1 MTMAGEFV
9 VVRTFSYRQEAEL
22 AQGALHAA
30 GIESMLRS
38 DDAGGLRP
46 GLAFANGVDLIV
58 RADDA
63 EAAREIIEDEAQRIG

>member
-1 MTMAGEFV
+1 MADDFI

-46 GLAFANGVDLIV
+46 GMAFSNGVELIV

-63 EAAREIIEDEAQRIG
+63 DEAREIIDDEAKRVE

>member
-1 MTMAGEFV
+1 MADDFV

-46 GLAFANGVDLIV
+46 GLAFSNGVDLIV
-58 RADDA
+58 RTDEADAAAEILDA
-63 EAAREIIEDEAQRIG
+63 EAKRLD

>member
-1 MTMAGEFV
+1 MPEEFV
-9 VVRTFSYRQEAEL
+9 VVRTFSYRQEADL

-46 GLAFANGVDLIV
+46 GMAFSNGVQLIV
-58 RADDA
+58 RVDDA
-63 EAAREIIEDEAQRIG
+63 EAAAEILDGETKRVD

>member
-1 MTMAGEFV
+1 MGDDFV

-30 GIESMLRS
+30 GIESMVRS

-46 GLAFANGVDLIV
+46 GLAFANGVELIV
-58 RADDA
+58 RAGDA
-63 EAAREIIEDEAQRIG
+63 EAAREIIDDEATRIG